1 MTDKDLEIRITLN
14 TEQRKQFNEVVDK
27 SEGNK
32 TFVKQKLFTEALA
45 KLHKR
50 LHKPQSVLDTLAS
63 KENE

>member
-1 MTDKDLEIRITLN
+1 MADKDLEIRITLN
-14 TEQRKQFNEVVDK
+14 PGQRKQFNEVVNK

-50 LHKPQSVLDTLAS
+50 LHKPQSVLDNLRA
-63 KENE
+63 KDE